1 MLDLRKRITELRE
14 KAAGLIAE
22 AQEALEAVPEDQTPD
37 AEVTQ
42 KVQSLYD
49 EAKKLQEEVADLET
63 KAGLVDGV
71 REMHDYFHAPA
82 DGTPPMMA
90 GQPGQWERKSI
101 GQRFVESE
109 QFKAVQPFAT
119 SKGRIMAQPFPVPM
133 MFKDLITGAS
143 DTGAGAFVIADRQ
156 PIYVDLRQRPLVLRD
171 LVAIG
176 QTGSD
181 LVEYVRQKS
190 FTNAAAPTAE
200 ATATAGSS
208 GTKPES
214 AMAFEIVQEAVKTI
228 PHWIPATRR
237 ALADAGQI
245 RSIIDSQLRLGLE
258 LVLEDQMVNGDG
270 VGENFSGILNTSG
283 INVQNLGADTRLDA
297 MKKAAT
303 KVRLQGR
310 VVPTA
315 YLVHPNDLDEILLSK
330 DSNGQYLIGDPA
342 MRQGGQVYI
351 WGQPAVISDVLTEG
365 NALDAGWREA
375 CMLWD
380 REQATITTSDSHSD
394 FFIRNMVAI
403 LAEMRVAFG
412 VLRPA
417 GICHID
423 FTA

>member
-1 MLDLRKRITELRE
+1 MLDLRKRIIELRE

-49 EAKKLQEEVADLET
+49 EAKKLQEEIADLET

-82 DGTPPMMA
+82 GTPPMMA

-258 LVLEDQMVNGDG
+258 LALEDQMVNGDG
-270 VGENFSGILNTSG
+270 VGENFTGILNTSG

-351 WGQPAVISDVLTEG
+351 WGQPVVISDVLTEG

>member
-49 EAKKLQEEVADLET
+49 EAKKLQEEIADLET

-82 DGTPPMMA
+82 GTPPMMA

-258 LVLEDQMVNGDG
+258 LALEDQMVNGDG
-270 VGENFSGILNTSG
+270 VGENFTGILNTSG

-310 VVPTA
+310 AVPTA

-351 WGQPAVISDVLTEG
+351 WGQPVVISDVLTEG